1 MLSDILIVKKIKE
14 GDIRA
19 FEELFKLYYSP
30 LSLYAASITGN
41 MDTAEEI
48 IQDLFYILWRDK
60 ERLQIL
66 YSLKSYLYKSVKN
79 KSLQYLEHKN
89 IENKYSEFIL
99 SGKQQAGNS
108 PQDEVEYKE
117 LEKIINLTIRRLP
130 DRRQRIFRM
139 HRFEGFKYT
148 EIAEQL
154 SLSVKTVEAEMAKA
168 LNSLRKE
175 IENYT
180 RIA

>member
-48 IQDLFYILWRDK
+48 IQDLFYVLWRDK

-66 YSLKSYLYKSVKN
+66 YSVKSYLYKSVKN

-89 IENKYSEFIL
+89 IENKYNEFIL
-99 SGKQQAGNS
+99 SGKQQAGIS

-117 LEKIINLTIRRLP
+117 LEKIISLTIRNLP
-130 DRRQRIFRM
+130 DRRQRIFKM
-139 HRFEGFKYT
+139 HRFEGLKYT

-154 SLSVKTVEAEMAKA
+154 SLSIKTVEAEMAKA

-175 IENYT
+175 VENYT

>member
-1 MLSDILIVKKIKE
+1 MLSDILIIKKIKE
-14 GDIRA
+14 GDIKA
-19 FEELFKLYYSP
+19 FESLFKLYYSP

-48 IQDLFYILWRDK
+48 IQDLFYTIWRDK
-60 ERLQIL
+60 EHLQIL
-66 YSLKSYLYKSVKN
+66 YSLKSYLYKSIRN
-79 KSLQYLEHKN
+79 RSLQYLEHKK
-89 IENKYSEFIL
+89 IENKYNDFVL
-99 SGKQQAGNS
+99 SGKPQTGTS

-117 LEKIINLTIRRLP
+117 LERIINLTISSLP
-130 DRRQRIFRM
+130 DRRQQIFKM
-139 HRFEGFKYT
+139 HRFQGFKYT

-154 SLSVKTVEAEMAKA
+154 SLSVKTVEAEMTKA

-175 IENYT
+175 VENYT